1 MDFCPEEN
9 KMNICRTPPPPIP
22 YGIRGFAERPQ
33 VDPTKG
39 LAGKMVTEKDLKSY
53 RYLMETEGS
62 RQANTEDYNHQAMKN
77 RKKSK
82 FGAPTPFNGLT
93 LDGVV
98 DYTLSSFMPMYM
110 SYGPICFYAIL
121 ALVTWMATWHIV
133 EGMLTSCI
141 AYRHYGCSPA
151 VLAGFAGK
159 LLYLPALPFVA
170 TFRHSHVRER
180 AFELLNNGR
189 PPPGY
194 DAAEAGVE
202 VFPES
207 MDKAGRRVVEIS
219 EVPAPAVV
227 SPKADRAPP
236 LGPLEQVD
244 LTYFDPTMI
253 QAHWVQMIKVCAD
266 MVKVQ
271 ANVESM
277 LRRIDEKSPKTETA
291 PPE

>member
-1 MDFCPEEN
+1 
-9 KMNICRTPPPPIP
+9 MNICRAPPPPIP

-62 RQANTEDYNHQAMKN
+62 RKANTEDYNLRATQN
-77 RKKSK
+77 RKESE
-82 FGAPTPFNGLT
+82 FGASAPFNGLT

-98 DYTLSSFMPMYM
+98 DYTLSSFMPLYM
-110 SYGPICFYAIL
+110 NYGPVCFYVIL
-121 ALVTWMATWHIV
+121 ALVTWMATWHII

-151 VLAGFAGK
+151 VLVGFAGK

-180 AFELLNNGR
+180 AFELFNNGR

-194 DAAEAGVE
+194 EAAEASAE
-202 VFPES
+202 VFSEP
-207 MDKAGRRVVEIS
+207 MNKTGRKVVEIS
-219 EVPAPAVV
+219 EVPATPVGPSRV
-227 SPKADRAPP
+227 DIVPP
-236 LGPLEQVD
+236 LDSLEQVD
-244 LTYFDPTMI
+244 LTYFDSTVI
-253 QAHWVQMIKVCAD
+253 QAHWARMIEVCAD

-277 LRRIDEKSPKTETA
+277 LRRIDEKSPKSETVTS
-291 PPE
+291 E